1 MNDVSIE
8 EVDEAYDRWQR
19 AFGMNTDQAFWKFLE
34 TDFHYAWA
42 GSPLAYHYRL
52 NETGHRKLGLL
63 LGPHHHAIIRAYKI
77 QHQKPKK

>member
-34 TDFHYAWA
+34 TDLYDAISGSPYHYA
-42 GSPLAYHYRL
+42 L

-63 LGPHHHAIIRAYKI
+63 LGPHHHAIVKAYKY